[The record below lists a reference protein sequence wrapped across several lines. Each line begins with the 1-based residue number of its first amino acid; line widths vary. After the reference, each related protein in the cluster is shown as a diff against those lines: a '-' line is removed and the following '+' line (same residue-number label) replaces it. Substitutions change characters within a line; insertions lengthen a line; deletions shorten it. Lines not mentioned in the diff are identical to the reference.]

1 MTPQN
6 FCERDDSQDLLEIIG
21 GTGYCNTLCLEETV
35 PKVRQITAMKVDQ
48 KSPREQFRAVFHA
61 QSCILLSF
69 QSFLCARQRCVNEAL
84 FIQGPF
90 DKIQGLLGK
99 IQGLFKNLS
108 KFFNF

>member
-48 KSPREQFRAVFHA
+48 KSPRELQTVSRGV
-61 QSCILLSF
+61 SRTKLYL
-69 QSFLCARQRCVNEAL
+69 VE
-84 FIQGPF
+84 
-90 DKIQGLLGK
+90 
-99 IQGLFKNLS
+99 LS
-108 KFFNF
+108 KFSVRKTTLR